1 MENNNEIKSKKVE
14 FSIGKNFLEDL
25 INKIDDKDLIAVND
39 LLSKLHASDVAEVV
53 TNLPEK
59 QRFELIALENFNI
72 NPNVIVE
79 LTDEL
84 QKEILE
90 KISADKIVKII
101 NSLESDNALQIVEN
115 LSETKKNEWRYFSNP
130 FLDPKTPYSLS
141 NKLQLTFDLLQ
152 SMNTRDTTNLANIF
166 RSWDTTAIDNGR
178 IAHGNEFVCGFC
190 DTLYAITPGLAF
202 NHNRLNQYRK
212 VRL

>member
-115 LSETKKNEWRYFSNP
+115 LSETKKNEVLTRIP
-130 FLDPKTPYSLS
+130 LEDK
-141 NKLQLTFDLLQ
+141 NKLEETLSAYPED
-152 SMNTRDTTNLANIF
+152 SA
-166 RSWDTTAIDNGR
+166 AR
-178 IAHGNEFVCGFC
+178 IMQREFAAVPQGW
-190 DTLYAITPGLAF
+190 TVSKL
-202 NHNRLNQYRK
+202 H
-212 VRL
+212 

>member
-25 INKIDDKDLIAVND
+25 INKINDKDLIAVNN

-115 LSETKKNEWRYFSNP
+115 LSEIDRKFFRIEQFLIFATSSAGVNILVLKNP
-130 FLDPKTPYSLS
+130 D
-141 NKLQLTFDLLQ
+141 
-152 SMNTRDTTNLANIF
+152 
-166 RSWDTTAIDNGR
+166 
-178 IAHGNEFVCGFC
+178 
-190 DTLYAITPGLAF
+190 
-202 NHNRLNQYRK
+202 
-212 VRL
+212 